1 MQPSRRTT
9 TSRSCR
15 GWCCAV
21 AAVTVARGSRARYPA
36 VELLT
41 ALLFAAMGARF
52 YDSWALPAY
61 LVFTAGLVAL
71 SLIDLEHFV
80 LPNRLL
86 YPVGFL
92 SIPLLLVGSV
102 LEDDLGA
109 FGRALLAG
117 AVAFVVFYAI
127 HVVSPRGMGFGD
139 VRFSF
144 LLGCFLGWLSW
155 WHLGFGLFAGF
166 LYGAVVGVALMALGK
181 QGRRQHIP
189 FGPFLAAGCAHDHPD
204 RPAAHRRVSL
214 NASTGRLRDSAFL
227 GSASLLV
234 LRVPAP
240 PLRLLSTGRLRD
252 SASLERRLRV
262 IRGVGSATPS
272 LRSVRTSAG
281 RAAGRRAW
289 AFTHSCPRSVQHP
302 PIACRYQAG
311 ASIDDCWQRIVP

>member
-1 MQPSRRTT
+1 MIGLVATICGVFGLLVGSFLNVVIWRVPRRESVVAPASHCPGCDAAIAPYDNIPVVSWLVLRGRCRHCG
-9 TSRSCR
+9 TSIS
-15 GWCCAV
+15 
-21 AAVTVARGSRARYPA
+21 ARYPA

-181 QGRRQHIP
+181 RGRRQHIP
-189 FGPFLAAGCAHDHPD
+189 FGPFLAAGA
-204 RPAAHRRVSL
+204 L
-214 NASTGRLRDSAFL
+214 TIILIGQ
-227 GSASLLV
+227 
-234 LRVPAP
+234 
-240 PLRLLSTGRLRD
+240 PL
-252 SASLERRLRV
+252 
-262 IRGVGSATPS
+262 
-272 LRSVRTSAG
+272 
-281 RAAGRRAW
+281 
-289 AFTHSCPRSVQHP
+289 
-302 PIACRYQAG
+302 
-311 ASIDDCWQRIVP
+311 IDAYR